1 MFEIVILQ
9 ETLKTVLDYLSPTV
23 GKNSQNLGDDCISL
37 ESTDTGSCILY
48 TTNTLESTV
57 IEVICSNSTKAAT
70 APFVNFKRFKGIIDS
85 IPSNEYITIKEAPAQ
100 NQLLITFSMR
110 KTPIVINASNNGMIQ
125 KPIIVDALPSQ
136 MIDFPVEFF
145 NQIVTKSASIINDS
159 PTVQI
164 MNCIKITVSNPEVTA
179 EAIDVNSKRTF
190 MMTDTFGLCRTPE
203 TFLIE
208 ASKMVKSLKLLE
220 DFSDFEIGHD
230 SSFII
235 IKGGNRPAIY
245 NRKHQAI
252 SNDIINVSYVLRQL
266 SGTFP
271 NVAQYYSAT
280 YQPTEYITINKSD
293 VINSITRIKA
303 LGDDVSLQRG
313 ISIKADKNEFSVS
326 FNSQYG
332 QLDDPIDVLN
342 GIKGSFGMVFNHK
355 EFEEILKNIPADY
368 IDIGLMTG
376 STSNFIIKGN
386 STANGAYTGTDKFTM
401 ISKATQ
407 QQTP

>member
-1 MFEIVILQ
+1 MFEVVILQ

-48 TTNTLESTV
+48 TTNTFESTA
-57 IEVICSNSTKAAT
+57 IEVICSNSTQAAT
-70 APFVNFKRFKGIIDS
+70 APYVNFKRFKGIIES
-85 IPSNEYITIKEAPAQ
+85 IPASEYVTIKEGV

-110 KTPIVINASNNGMIQ
+110 KTPIVINASNNGMIP
-125 KPIIVDALPSQ
+125 KPSIINNLPAQ
-136 MIDFPVEFF
+136 MVDFPVDFF
-145 NQIVTKSASIINDS
+145 NQIVTKGASIINDS

-164 MNCIKITVSNPEVTA
+164 MNCIKITVGNPEVTA
-179 EAIDVNSKRTF
+179 EAIDINSKRTF
-190 MMTDTFGLCRTPE
+190 MMTDTFGVCNKPE
-203 TFLIE
+203 VFLIE
-208 ASKMVKSLKLLE
+208 ASKMVKSLKLFE

-230 SSFII
+230 NAFVV

-245 NRKHQAI
+245 NRKHQNA
-252 SNDIINVSYVLRQL
+252 SNDITGVWYVLRQL

-271 NVAQYYSAT
+271 NVSQYYTAT
-280 YQPTEYITINKSD
+280 YQPTEYITVNKAD
-293 VINSITRIKA
+293 IINSIARIKA
-303 LGDDVSLQRG
+303 IGDDTSFHTG
-313 ISIKADKNEFSVS
+313 IAIKADKNEFTVS

-332 QLDDPIDVLN
+332 QLDDPVDVFN
-342 GIKGSFGMVFNHK
+342 GIQGSFGMIFNHK
-355 EFEEILKNIPADY
+355 EFEEILKNIEADY
-368 IDIGLMTG
+368 IDIGLMNG

-401 ISKATQ
+401 ISKAGQ